1 MREHAEVNFRG
12 PVAFSANASMGV
24 GGQGEFLRQMALAL
38 TAPEGPSAA
47 IYARA
52 VPQAGGIQVP
62 FAGWQ
67 AQAQR
72 AILSL
77 PLVRGRNDWLA
88 WTSDTQFDEAVAARI
103 GADRANHP
111 LALFDGVMAQCRATQ
126 RALPGSTRKVLTCLN
141 THVDYLV
148 RSMNEEYARVGN
160 RGHHFMSEASRRQS
174 LEEIAAAD
182 HVRVNSTFAKQ
193 TFVDAGVAPDRISVI
208 HPGVD
213 LAHFHETPPPET
225 FRVLA
230 VATVDPRKGIHD
242 LITAFERAALPG
254 AELEIVGGTTDRWS
268 KALIESARGRVRGL
282 TVNAM
287 DVMRVPVDASYGRA
301 SVLVHAAIEDGF
313 GLVVPQALA
322 SGRPV
327 IATSTAGASELIDD
341 GRTGFVI
348 PPRDPETLA
357 DRLHLLYRDH
367 ALRAAM
373 SAAARP
379 SVAHLTDGQF
389 AREVLALYAR
399 LA

>member
-1 MREHAEVNFRG
+1 MRDRAEVNFRG
-12 PVAFSANASMGV
+12 PVAFSANAAVGV

-52 VPQAGGIQVP
+52 VPQAGGVQMP

-67 AQAQR
+67 ARAQR

-88 WTSDTQFDEAVAARI
+88 WLSDSQFDQAVAARI
-103 GADRANHP
+103 SVDRANHP
-111 LALFDGVMAQCRATQ
+111 LALFDGVMAQCGATQ
-126 RALPGSTRKVLTCLN
+126 RALPASTRKVLTSLN

-148 RSMNEEYARVGN
+148 RALTEEYARVGD
-160 RGHHFMSEASRRQS
+160 RGHHFMSTASQRQAR
-174 LEEIAAAD
+174 EEIAAAD
-182 HVRVNSTFAKQ
+182 HIRVNSAFAKQ
-193 TFVDAGVAPDRISVI
+193 TFVDAGVAPERITTI

-213 LAHFHETPPPET
+213 LEHFHDTPPPST

-230 VATVDPRKGIHD
+230 VATVDPRKGLHD
-242 LITAFERAALPG
+242 LIEAFEHAKLPG
-254 AELEIVGGTTDRWS
+254 AELEIIGGTTDRWS
-268 KALIESARGRVRGL
+268 KAMIESARARVRGL

-287 DVMRVPVDASYGRA
+287 DVMRVPVDVSYGRA
-301 SVLVHAAIEDGF
+301 SVLVHAAVEDGF

-327 IATSTAGASELIDD
+327 IAAATAGAAELIDD
-341 GRTGFVI
+341 GRTGFVV
-348 PPRDPETLA
+348 PPRRPDILA
-357 DRLHLLYRDH
+357 DRLQLLHSDH
-367 ALRAAM
+367 ALRASM

-379 SVAHLTDGQF
+379 SVAHLTYERF